1 VQTFTEIEKSYGE
14 NERVMDS
21 AIHSFT
27 VGIGLLLL
35 TQAGSMKIG
44 VE

>member
-1 VQTFTEIEKSYGE
+1 MSKRKSCAIVQTFTEIEKNYGE

-27 VGIGLLLL
+27 IGIG
-35 TQAGSMKIG
+35 AGG
-44 VE
+44 